1 MKKDDLVPHHKN
13 ALQLLD
19 KLETVKLE
27 HVLKSANKM
36 ANTFANLA
44 ATLAL
49 GLEESI
55 TISICGHWA
64 ATSPEDGDEE
74 EVKTITAYKIY
85 KEDWRQPLIDYL
97 AHEKFLSYRLIK
109 QKSNGEFHVFYIVRG
124 PCTGA
129 VSSVSACDA

>member
-1 MKKDDLVPHHKN
+1 VKKDDLVPHHKN

-55 TISICGHWA
+55 TISICGH
-64 ATSPEDGDEE
+64 
-74 EVKTITAYKIY
+74 
-85 KEDWRQPLIDYL
+85 
-97 AHEKFLSYRLIK
+97 
-109 QKSNGEFHVFYIVRG
+109 
-124 PCTGA
+124 
-129 VSSVSACDA
+129 